1 MSDVVTN
8 SAGKE
13 LIDATQEAVIGAVS
27 NVENILQTKTAEI
40 AEHHSELF
48 YQSPEFWVGAAF
60 VLVVIGLFCP
70 ISKVLRGLLTKKI
83 DGIVQQIQSASDLRD
98 EARRLLADYEQRMD
112 GIKSSSDEIVRK
124 ADKEAAA
131 FREREVKKLE
141 SELAAQEKY
150 TNEMINAFREKA
162 VSESERLVAART
174 ADILQ
179 KAVSTNLTD
188 ERKSALIDAS
198 INRILSL
205 K

>member
-40 AEHHSELF
+40 AEQHSELF

-60 VLVVIGLFCP
+60 ILVVIGLFCP

-150 TNEMINAFREKA
+150 TNEMSEK
-162 VSESERLVAART
+162 LVAART

-179 KAVSTNLTD
+179 KAVSANLTD
-188 ERKSALIDAS
+188 EGKSALIDAS

>member
-1 MSDVVTN
+1 M
-8 SAGKE
+8 
-13 LIDATQEAVIGAVS
+13 
-27 NVENILQTKTAEI
+27 
-40 AEHHSELF
+40 
-48 YQSPEFWVGAAF
+48 
-60 VLVVIGLFCP
+60 
-70 ISKVLRGLLTKKI
+70 LTKKI
-83 DGIVQQIQSASDLRD
+83 NGIVQQIQSASDLRD

-162 VSESERLVAART
+162 VSESEKLVAART

-179 KAVSTNLTD
+179 KAVSANLTD
-188 ERKSALIDAS
+188 EGKSALIDAS